1 MIQYSNRLK
10 RLPPYLFME
19 IDKKRKALE
28 EKGVHIINLG
38 VGDPDKPTPQHI
50 IDSMK
55 EAIENP
61 KTHKYPF
68 GAGLMEFRNAISN
81 WYKSRFGVKL
91 DPKTQIHAL
100 IGSKEGLGHIPLAF
114 INPGD
119 VVLVP
124 EPGYPVYKGSTI
136 LAEGEPYFM
145 PLLEKNG
152 FLPDLSIV
160 PKEVVSRT
168 RLMFINYPNNPT
180 AATATEDFFRE
191 VIKWASKNKVIVV
204 HDAAYSEMYFGDKKP
219 LSFLHVDGAIDVG
232 IELHSLSK
240 TYNMTGWRIGW
251 ACGNRDI
258 LKGLAAVKD
267 NCDSGV
273 FSAVQM
279 AGVSALTGDQKCVE
293 EMRTMYR
300 KRRDT
305 FMVGLKKLGWHI
317 VSCEATFY
325 IWAKAPKNYTSQDAV
340 SKILEEARVISTP
353 GAGFGPSGEGY
364 VRFALTVD
372 NTRLKEACQRMSKIK
387 W

>member
-1 MIQYSNRLK
+1 
-10 RLPPYLFME
+10 ME

-28 EKGVHIINLG
+28 KKGVHIINLG

-50 IDSMK
+50 IKSMK

-219 LSFLHVDGAIDVG
+219 LSFLQVDGAIDVG

-251 ACGNRDI
+251 ACGNKNI
-258 LKGLAAVKD
+258 LKGLATVKD
-267 NCDSGV
+267 NYDSGV

-305 FMVGLKKLGWHI
+305 FMAGLKKLGWHI
-317 VSCEATFY
+317 APCEATFY

-387 W
+387 